1 MNALTFHGITFD
13 VVDQNG
19 TPWLKSS
26 QIAEALGYAD
36 EKSITRIFA
45 RHADEFTGEMTG
57 GVKLTTPGGE
67 QEVRIFS
74 PRGCYAIGMFAR
86 TKIAS
91 EFRKWVLDV
100 LEGKTAVPQPSP
112 APRTR
117 KALPGGL
124 TIDQQDAIK
133 ALVRSRADALPQDK
147 RAKAAIT
154 LWSAVNAKF
163 GTTGKKDGYK
173 NIPADQ
179 FGEAL
184 SVVAR
189 VALEGEL
196 LPPGPQI
203 SPELSNAIARRT
215 HAIAMNQ
222 YGVVRKMIEEMVT
235 GNLKCGASEQECFQ
249 YVADFGGLA
258 EESVL
263 VNKWD
268 LVQMAR
274 LVSGVVNAA
283 GGAIS
288 VIQRLEQNYGIELY
302 PRDSTGN
309 LPPQLMQ
316 VMLGA
321 GPVMRGMI

>member
-1 MNALTFHGITFD
+1 MTTAITLAVHD
-13 VVDQNG
+13 GRIVTTSNV
-19 TPWLKSS
+19 
-26 QIAEALGYAD
+26 IAEHFGKRHTDVLRAINKLECSEEFSQRNFASAEYLD
-36 EKSITRIFA
+36 EQGKPRKSFEMTRDGFTFLA
-45 RHADEFTGEMTG
+45 MGFTGKGAAQWKERYIAAFNEMEAA
-57 GVKLTTPGGE
+57 L
-67 QEVRIFS
+67 RN
-74 PRGCYAIGMFAR
+74 
-86 TKIAS
+86 
-91 EFRKWVLDV
+91 
-100 LEGKTAVPQPSP
+100 PQPSP